1 MLLDSIHN
9 PDDVKKL
16 DFADLEPLA
25 KEIRQRII
33 DVVSE
38 KGGHFATPLGVVEL
52 TIALHRV
59 FDSPH
64 DKIIWDV
71 GHQVYAHKIIT
82 GRKDRFHTLRQ
93 YHGISGFPSRDESI
107 HDHFATGH
115 ASTSVSAAL
124 GMAVARDINKEEYKV
139 VAVIGDGGLTGGVAY
154 EGLDHAGHLKKDLL
168 VILNDN
174 DMSISPPVGAI
185 SHSLNQVITSHYY
198 NKTKEGFDRIMGKTI
213 GNALMKRLQK
223 VEESIKSLIVPGVF
237 FEELGFRYFGPING
251 HDLKELTETLENIKG
266 LSGPIFLHIVTE
278 KGHGYELA
286 VEDPSTWHGAK
297 PFDKVTGCFKSKKDD
312 KPQPP
317 AYTTVFGKTVCKMVE
332 KNPKVIGITAAMASG
347 TGLNIL
353 AEKHPNH
360 FYDVGIAEQHGVLF
374 SAGLACERIRPVC
387 AIYATFLQRGFDQI
401 FHDVCVQRLPVIF
414 AIDRAGVVGDD
425 GAQFQGLYDIGYLR
439 VLPNMI
445 VSAPANEK
453 ELVQLLWTALDYKQ
467 GPFAIRYP
475 RDVGTGIDWSLEEP
489 ILPIGKGEVIQEG
502 SEVAILAYG
511 CMVHPAME
519 AADMLRQQGVKPTVV
534 NMRFAKPMDYD
545 LIRELAANHHY
556 FVTYE
561 DHSII
566 GGFSSA
572 VSEAMHDIGIDL
584 PLLRLALPDEV
595 IPHGSRAEIFEEH
608 GLLPYQAAKRI
619 HSFAHIKVHE
629 LAAV

>member
-1 MLLDSIHN
+1 MFLEKINN
-9 PDDVKKL
+9 PDDVKQL
-16 DFADLEPLA
+16 DFDHLELLA
-25 KEIRQRII
+25 KELRQRII

-59 FDSPH
+59 FNSPT

-71 GHQVYAHKIIT
+71 GHQVYAHKLLT
-82 GRKDRFHTLRQ
+82 GRREHFHTLRQ
-93 YHGISGFPSRDESI
+93 YKGISGFPSRAESP

-124 GMAVARDINKEEYKV
+124 GMAMARDMNEEDHKV

-154 EGLDHAGHLKKDLL
+154 EGLDHAGHLKKDML

-198 NKTKEGFDRIMGKTI
+198 NKTKEGFDRILGKTI
-213 GNALMKRLQK
+213 GNAVMKRLQK

-251 HDLKELTETLENIKG
+251 HDLKELTETLENIKD

-278 KGHGYELA
+278 KGHGYEYA
-286 VEDPSTWHGAK
+286 VEDPATWHGAK
-297 PFDKVTGCFKSKKDD
+297 PFDKVTGRPKPKKVDA
-312 KPQPP
+312 PQSP
-317 AYTTVFGKTVCKMVE
+317 AYTSVFGKTICKMVE
-332 KNPKVIGITAAMASG
+332 KNPKVMGITAAMASG
-347 TGLNIL
+347 TGLNLL
-353 AEKHPNH
+353 AKESPKN
-360 FYDVGIAEQHGVLF
+360 FVDVGIAEQHGVLF
-374 SAGLACERIRPVC
+374 SAGLACEKIRPVC
-387 AIYATFLQRGFDQI
+387 AIYSTFLQRGYDQI
-401 FHDVCVQRLPVIF
+401 FHDVCVQKLPVIF
-414 AIDRAGVVGDD
+414 ALDRAGVVGDD
-425 GAQFQGLYDIGYLR
+425 GSQFQGLYDIAYLR
-439 VLPNMI
+439 VLPNMV
-445 VSAPANEK
+445 VSAPANER
-453 ELVQLLWTALDYKQ
+453 ELVQLLWTALDYTD

-475 RDVGTGIDWSLEEP
+475 RDVGVGVDWSLEEP
-489 ILPIGKGEVIQEG
+489 VLPVGKGQVIQEG
-502 SEVAILAYG
+502 SEIAILAYG
-511 CMVHPAME
+511 YMVHPALE
-519 AADMLRQQGVKPTVV
+519 AAALLRKQGYKPTVV
-534 NMRFAKPMDYD
+534 NMRFAKPLDTE
-545 LIRELAANHHY
+545 LIHKLSENHNY

-572 VSEAMHDIGIDL
+572 VSEAMHDMNIDL
-584 PLLRLALPDEV
+584 PMLRLALPDQV
-595 IPHGSRAEIFEEH
+595 IPHGSRKNIFEEH
-608 GLLPYQAAKRI
+608 HLLPWQAAKRI
-619 HSFAHIKVHE
+619 EEFTHIKMHK